1 VSFYIIGMNRLF
13 CKNNKSRGFT
23 IIELVV
29 GATIFLLLL
38 GGGLG
43 VLVYS
48 LRVQRQLLQKQQ
60 ALGEVGLFDMEYM
73 SRALRMAKKQSMGGS
88 CLEENV
94 TYENP
99 LEDVSAIKFINHMQD
114 NACQEFFLSEGALM
128 YDMDAGDGNRDDAFR
143 LTSPKVDISRLEF
156 YIQQGD
162 DRQPRVTISIEFT
175 GEGLTDTLTLQ
186 TTISQRNLNVE

>member
-1 VSFYIIGMNRLF
+1 MTASF
-13 CKNNKSRGFT
+13 KKGFT

-48 LRVQRQLLQKQQ
+48 LRVQRKLLQKQQ
-60 ALGEVGLFDMEYM
+60 ALGEIGLFDMEYM

-94 TYENP
+94 TYENSSG
-99 LEDVSAIKFINHMQD
+99 DISAIKFINHMQD
-114 NACQEFFLSEGALM
+114 DACQEFFLDEGGLM
-128 YDMDAGDGNRDDAFR
+128 YDMHAEDGNRDDAFR
-143 LTSPKVDISRLEF
+143 LTSPKVDISRLQF
-156 YIQQGD
+156 HIQQEIEK
-162 DRQPRVTISIEFT
+162 QTRVTIVIEFT
-175 GEGLTDTLTLQ
+175 GEGLSDALTLQ
-186 TTISQRNLNVE
+186 TTVSQRNLNVE

>member
-1 VSFYIIGMNRLF
+1 MNIYITGMNRLF
-13 CKNNKSRGFT
+13 CKNNRGRGFT

-48 LRVQRQLLQKQQ
+48 LRVQRKLLQKQQ
-60 ALGEVGLFDMEYM
+60 ALGEIGLFDMEYM
-73 SRALRMAKKQSMGGS
+73 SRALRMAKKQSTGGT
-88 CLEENV
+88 CLGAGV

-114 NACQEFFLSEGALM
+114 DACQEFFLSEGALM

-143 LTSPKVDISRLEF
+143 LTSYKVDIDRLQF
-156 YIQQGD
+156 HIQQGVEK
-162 DRQPRVTISIEFT
+162 RSRVTIVIEFT
-175 GEGLTDTLTLQ
+175 GEGLSDTLTLQ
-186 TTISQRNLNVE
+186 TTVSQRNLNVE